1 MRNENFEDYLKQTDD
16 YAVLLNNY
24 GSSLFIHEN
33 GVYRAL
39 PVRVA
44 YAAWVSGGDRWG
56 EVQHLKGKIKKM
68 AERAAETGA
77 FYQTKIEKLES
88 STVKKSGL
96 MDMAEQWDSLELR
109 GRDLDLNRVQES
121 IYKRCS
127 YLLQVAVNG

>member
-68 AERAAETGA
+68 AERAAETA
-77 FYQTKIEKLES
+77 ALISDMEKTMIHRDILRVMGEGWENI
-88 STVKKSGL
+88 TVC
-96 MDMAEQWDSLELR
+96 
-109 GRDLDLNRVQES
+109 GRDESLNREREM
-121 IYKRCS
+121 IYKRCAC
-127 YLLQVAVNG
+127 LLRGRLGGSNG

>member
-68 AERAAETGA
+68 AERAAETAA
-77 FYQTKIEKLES
+77 FYHTKIEKLES
-88 STVKKSGL
+88 STVKKAGL
-96 MDMAEQWDSLELR
+96 LDMAEQWDGLELR
-109 GRDLDLNRVQES
+109 GRDLELNRVQES
-121 IYKRCS
+121 IYKRCA
-127 YLLQVAVNG
+127 YLLRVAVNG

>member
-68 AERAAETGA
+68 AERAAETSA
-77 FYQTKIEKLES
+77 LISDMEKTMIHRDILR
-88 STVKKSGL
+88 V
-96 MDMAEQWDSLELR
+96 MAEQWDGLELR
-109 GRDLDLNRVQES
+109 GRDLELNRVQES
-121 IYKRCS
+121 IYKRCA
-127 YLLQVAVNG
+127 YLLRVAVNG